1 MSAKDLAMVE
11 LTQEQQRALKG
22 ELPPRVRD
30 PETNEIY
37 VLVRSETY
45 ERFRRMLG
53 DDDGLDMRQVGVLI
67 GEAMRDDDA
76 DDPLLASYQ
85 NYRRPQ

>member
-1 MSAKDLAMVE
+1 MVE

-22 ELPPRVRD
+22 EQPPRVRD

-37 VLVRSETY
+37 VLVRSEAY
-45 ERFRRMLG
+45 ERLCRILG

-67 GEAMRDDDA
+67 EEAMRDDDA